1 MDDNKSMILKHDN
14 ICINSEIHCLP
25 LFSSFKQPKTL
36 LHMYT
41 RKYINVLMN
50 VEREIYVG

>member
-1 MDDNKSMILKHDN
+1 MNDKSMTLKHDN
-14 ICINSEIHCLP
+14 NICIN
-25 LFSSFKQPKTL
+25 SSFKQPKTL
-36 LHMYT
+36 LHNMYT